1 MGKKDRSGA
10 KKRRREEDEQEAQLE
25 HGDTELDAEMR
36 ALNEVR
42 AEQGKGGAG
51 GKAPMVYNN
60 RALIAKTDEI
70 ALELDFPQTLA
81 VVSRVPLA
89 EAIDNADDDLKRET
103 AFYAQAQAAVAEA
116 RKRLDGMNV
125 PYLRPDDYYAEMLKS
140 DNHMQ
145 RIRDSLLFEERK
157 MAAFE
162 RRKKNQE
169 HKKFG
174 KQLNAEKIKNKAAE
188 KRAAID
194 AIKQIRKRRKN
205 NNGFDIDIAVEQE
218 LGKKKGG
225 GRRGFKSAG
234 GRAGGGYRGAGGSGG
249 GSGGSRG
256 NDGNK
261 KGGKKTN
268 RPGKSR
274 RNRERG
280 KR

>member
-1 MGKKDRSGA
+1 M
-10 KKRRREEDEQEAQLE
+10 
-25 HGDTELDAEMR
+25 
-36 ALNEVR
+36 
-42 AEQGKGGAG
+42 
-51 GKAPMVYNN
+51 
-60 RALIAKTDEI
+60 
-70 ALELDFPQTLA
+70 
-81 VVSRVPLA
+81 
-89 EAIDNADDDLKRET
+89 
-103 AFYAQAQAAVAEA
+103 
-116 RKRLDGMNV
+116 
-125 PYLRPDDYYAEMLKS
+125 
-140 DNHMQ
+140 
-145 RIRDSLLFEERK
+145 
-157 MAAFE
+157 
-162 RRKKNQE
+162 
-169 HKKFG
+169 
-174 KQLNAEKIKNKAAE
+174 QLNAEKIKNKAAE

>member
-1 MGKKDRSGA
+1 
-10 KKRRREEDEQEAQLE
+10 
-25 HGDTELDAEMR
+25 
-36 ALNEVR
+36 
-42 AEQGKGGAG
+42 
-51 GKAPMVYNN
+51 MVYNN

-162 RRKKNQE
+162 VAVPKP
-169 HKKFG
+169 
-174 KQLNAEKIKNKAAE
+174 NARTYHFTDLEQPPTSAGWV
-188 KRAAID
+188 AAI
-194 AIKQIRKRRKN
+194 
-205 NNGFDIDIAVEQE
+205 
-218 LGKKKGG
+218 
-225 GRRGFKSAG
+225 SALLH
-234 GRAGGGYRGAGGSGG
+234 
-249 GSGGSRG
+249 
-256 NDGNK
+256 
-261 KGGKKTN
+261 
-268 RPGKSR
+268 
-274 RNRERG
+274 
-280 KR
+280 